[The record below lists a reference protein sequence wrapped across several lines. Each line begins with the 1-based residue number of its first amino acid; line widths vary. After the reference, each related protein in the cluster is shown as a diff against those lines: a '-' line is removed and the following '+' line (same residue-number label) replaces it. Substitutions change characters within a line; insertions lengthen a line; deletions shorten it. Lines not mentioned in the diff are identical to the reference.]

1 MAKLKVTRADGQV
14 NEYEITPILE
24 WSFENYAKKGFHKA
38 LIEDQKQSDV
48 YWQCWEAIRR
58 SGEVVKPFGE
68 DFLGTLKSVEV
79 LESDPLG
86 QIGTP
91 SPTSQLD

>member
-14 NEYEITPILE
+14 QEFEINPGLE
-24 WSFENYAKKGFHKA
+24 VAFENHAKKGFHKA

-48 YWQCWEAIRR
+48 YWLCWEAIRR
-58 SGEVVKPFGE
+58 SGETVKPFGE
-68 DFLGTLKSVEV
+68 DFLSTLKSVEV

-86 QIGTP
+86 
-91 SPTSQLD
+91 